1 MNFFILKRKIFKKKN
16 IFYCKYF
23 FNLFEKYSYRII
35 SNCVKLFNRISKK
48 LINNEINMDLILNIA
63 DKFFFS
69 VFKLIKKVSL

>member
-23 FNLFEKYSYRII
+23 FNLFKNIAIESFQIVLNY
-35 SNCVKLFNRISKK
+35 
-48 LINNEINMDLILNIA
+48 LIELNMDLILNIA